1 MIVKVLGVCVVSRF
15 CYRQLFPKRCR
26 FFFLSFVFNDVRV
39 FIFSKYMMSVGD
51 LTKLMQPLT
60 FVFRLL

>member
-1 MIVKVLGVCVVSRF
+1 MIVKVLRVCVVSRF
-15 CYRQLFPKRCR
+15 CYRQLFPKICR
-26 FFFLSFVFNDVRV
+26 FFLWFVFNDARV
-39 FIFSKYMMSVGD
+39 FIFKYMMSVGD